1 MSSEESGKKR
11 YIPFVGLLEDY
22 VGRSPLDFYSWG
34 HIAFGI
40 GAFSIFS
47 LIITIYE
54 FIFLTPAV
62 MPWWWIMT
70 FVIAVG
76 VGWEIIENTI
86 LWKLGVKYENRR
98 DSFVNAL
105 FDILFVIVG
114 GLATWL
120 LKWIIMDVMGELG
133 RWFYLSAIVLFALA
147 LIAYFIGFY
156 ITNQKTK
163 KTRNELGRIIS

>member
-11 YIPFVGLLEDY
+11 YAPFIGLLEDY

-40 GAFSIFS
+40 GAFAIFS

-54 FIFLTPAV
+54 LIYITAAI
-62 MPWWWIMT
+62 MPWWWIMS

-76 VGWEIIENTI
+76 IGWEIIENTL

-98 DSFVNAL
+98 DSFINAF
-105 FDILFVIVG
+105 FDILFVIGG
-114 GLATWL
+114 GLAVWL
-120 LKWIIMDVMGELG
+120 LKWIIMDVMGQLG
-133 RWFYLSAIVLFALA
+133 RWFYLSTIILFALV

-156 ITNQKTK
+156 ITNKKTK
-163 KTRNELGRIIS
+163 QTRKDLGKIIS